1 MRKRISITAVII
13 ATFVMTS
20 FTSSFGQSSKFFQPE
35 KEENEITQKIKLR
48 NVLPKKDKNK
58 IEAEFTVDEKSAEK
72 IIREYLEGTKA
83 YLANEKLE
91 LTDIIIANYYVSAS
105 GNDSNNGLTPETAF
119 ATIQH
124 AIDLSSGVD
133 TIYIMPGTYNERLN
147 ITTPINLIGLSGNPE
162 DVIIDAQLLGRVINI
177 VTFSQEIPVTIEA
190 VTIQGGLASDQ
201 SNPYTVN
208 NWGGGIFS
216 YDSSLVLNHSIIKNN
231 SAAHAGGGIAVL
243 NLHELEGD
251 HEIATL
257 SDVLIKE
264 NLTTNLNSTLGA
276 GISIYSSLTLENTAL
291 LNMVTIVN
299 NSHNGVKCIGTG
311 AFLYNADTTLAN
323 CLVANNSNKTGP
335 AVFVEMSTPVKLINS
350 TIASNSSQYDSEY
363 SPGIH
368 VSGTGTITALNSIL
382 WGNESSG
389 SQEIQ
394 MSLNHGTCSIAYSDL
409 QFGIE
414 GISIANNG
422 EINWLDG
429 NKGENIYIDDPLF
442 VDINSLEIDGLS
454 IQDGSPC
461 AGTGTNAYMFPEE
474 QLILFPPCDITSNT
488 RPLPQGSMPDMG
500 AYEIEQADP
509 VVFEVLAMVLDE
521 NNEPIEGA
529 TVNGE
534 DVSLGTVWFEVIEGG
549 SITLTPFAEG
559 YIFVPPFK
567 TLENI
572 TENTGQF
579 FLGIPEPIIGWD
591 VNISGTVLDP
601 LGQPIPDATL
611 EVNVNGTVN
620 DIDVSSGSYSI
631 TVDNGSNV
639 TLAPEMDGY
648 IFMPPSV
655 SFTDVQS
662 DVTQDFLAMPIGNV
676 VTQQIQLNTGWNII
690 SFNILPENMDLE
702 DILAPVIG
710 LIEIVQDDHS
720 GTIWP
725 AYSINTIGQ
734 MSINEGYKVKMSGGM
749 TLTVT
754 GSAVTLPVTLTLD
767 PGWNTIGFPSQ
778 VEQNAESVLQPLIDS
793 GVFIQAVDEN
803 DNTLNIING
812 DPVNEIGNF
821 KPGKGYNVKVSAGCS
836 LTI

>member
-1 MRKRISITAVII
+1 VLDPLGQPIPD
-13 ATFVMTS
+13 ATLEV
-20 FTSSFGQSSKFFQPE
+20 
-35 KEENEITQKIKLR
+35 
-48 NVLPKKDKNK
+48 NV
-58 IEAEFTVDEKSAEK
+58 
-72 IIREYLEGTKA
+72 
-83 YLANEKLE
+83 
-91 LTDIIIANYYVSAS
+91 
-105 GNDSNNGLTPETAF
+105 NG
-119 ATIQH
+119 
-124 AIDLSSGVD
+124 
-133 TIYIMPGTYNERLN
+133 
-147 ITTPINLIGLSGNPE
+147 
-162 DVIIDAQLLGRVINI
+162 
-177 VTFSQEIPVTIEA
+177 
-190 VTIQGGLASDQ
+190 
-201 SNPYTVN
+201 TVN
-208 NWGGGIFS
+208 DI
-216 YDSSLVLNHSIIKNN
+216 
-231 SAAHAGGGIAVL
+231 
-243 NLHELEGD
+243 
-251 HEIATL
+251 
-257 SDVLIKE
+257 DV
-264 NLTTNLNSTLGA
+264 
-276 GISIYSSLTLENTAL
+276 
-291 LNMVTIVN
+291 
-299 NSHNGVKCIGTG
+299 
-311 AFLYNADTTLAN
+311 
-323 CLVANNSNKTGP
+323 
-335 AVFVEMSTPVKLINS
+335 
-350 TIASNSSQYDSEY
+350 
-363 SPGIH
+363 
-368 VSGTGTITALNSIL
+368 
-382 WGNESSG
+382 SSG
-389 SQEIQ
+389 SYSITVDNGSNV
-394 MSLNHGTCSIAYSDL
+394 SLMPKSEYYLLPD
-409 QFGIE
+409 
-414 GISIANNG
+414 
-422 EINWLDG
+422 
-429 NKGENIYIDDPLF
+429 
-442 VDINSLEIDGLS
+442 
-454 IQDGSPC
+454 
-461 AGTGTNAYMFPEE
+461 FPETYSFDP
-474 QLILFPPCDITSNT
+474 QNASFTTVQSDIIQN
-488 RPLPQGSMPDMG
+488 
-500 AYEIEQADP
+500 
-509 VVFEVLAMVLDE
+509 FEAI
-521 NNEPIEGA
+521 PI
-529 TVNGE
+529 
-534 DVSLGTVWFEVIEGG
+534 
-549 SITLTPFAEG
+549 
-559 YIFVPPFK
+559 
-567 TLENI
+567 
-572 TENTGQF
+572 
-579 FLGIPEPIIGWD
+579 PIIGWD